1 MEQIQATIDRGKE
14 LELRNLRE
22 LLKKVETAAADS
34 AELDRD
40 FMKAFR
46 SAPPNVTSSLDAAV
60 RLMETELSGWW
71 WNCGYCALRNGAS
84 LYVPG
89 CSRIGFSDY
98 KARPED
104 SRLLQDPKWGTLFD
118 NGFHSDRGGTVALA
132 LLAVFLEARIAVEL
146 CDRAITSENKVIRLS
161 K

>member
-60 RLMETELSGWW
+60 GGGTAGIAHFGMAHLSMFLAAAGSAFQTTKHAPRTR
-71 WNCGYCALRNGAS
+71 GYCKTRSGARFSITASIPIAAVRLR
-84 LYVPG
+84 LR
-89 CSRIGFSDY
+89 CSRF
-98 KARPED
+98 
-104 SRLLQDPKWGTLFD
+104 
-118 NGFHSDRGGTVALA
+118 
-132 LLAVFLEARIAVEL
+132 FLKLESPSSCATER
-146 CDRAITSENKVIRLS
+146 
-161 K
+161 

>member
-22 LLKKVETAAADS
+22 LLKKVETAAGDS

-89 CSRIGFSDY
+89 CGRIAVT
-98 KARPED
+98 ARPEVGHAF
-104 SRLLQDPKWGTLFD
+104 R
-118 NGFHSDRGGTVALA
+118 
-132 LLAVFLEARIAVEL
+132 
-146 CDRAITSENKVIRLS
+146 
-161 K
+161 